1 MESMTGVKLERGGRR
16 KPPAV
21 LRWTR
26 RGLAEAW
33 DCSERKVDRLRDAGI
48 LEAPIGYVGRSPIWS
63 DEQRLAAE
71 QAGLRRRAEPAPQNP
86 DEIEIR

>member
-1 MESMTGVKLERGGRR
+1 MEVMGDVKLERGGRR

-26 RGLAEAW
+26 RGLSEAW

-48 LEAPIGYVGRSPIWS
+48 LGEPIGYVGRSPIWS

-71 QAGLRRRAEPAPQNP
+71 RAGLRRKRAATVEDSPTT
-86 DEIEIR
+86 